1 VKIAVSA
8 HREVSFYWQDRTMSE
23 TFVGRTALVTGA
35 TSGIGRAFAEVL
47 AHRGMDLVISGRDL
61 ARLELVAQDLREE
74 AGANVEILVADLA
87 DRDQIDLV
95 AQRATGA
102 DIALVVNNAG
112 YGLASAFIGGTLT
125 EEQQLLDVLVTA
137 VMRISHAA
145 LPGLVE
151 RDFGGIINV
160 SSVAGWLSSG
170 TYSAAKSYVTTFS
183 ESLAMQLRDSGA
195 HVMALCPGFTRT
207 EFQQRAGMN
216 TDTIPELMW
225 LDAHDVVQVALTDF
239 AAAKPVSVPGVQYK
253 TLGLVAQ
260 YLPRP
265 LVRVLSTLERKYRD

>member
-1 VKIAVSA
+1 
-8 HREVSFYWQDRTMSE
+8 MGE

-35 TSGIGRAFAEVL
+35 TSGIGLAFAEVL

-61 ARLELVAQDLREE
+61 ARLELVAEDLREE
-74 AGANVEILVADLA
+74 AGANVEILVADLS
-87 DRDQIDLV
+87 DREQVDLV
-95 AQRATGA
+95 AQRASGA

-112 YGLASAFIGGTLT
+112 YGLAVPFVGGELA
-125 EEQQLLDVLVTA
+125 EEQALLDVLVTA

-160 SSVAGWLSSG
+160 SSIASWLSSG

-183 ESLAMQLRDSGA
+183 ESLAMQLRDSEA

-216 TDTIPELMW
+216 TETIPELMW
-225 LDAHDVVQVALTDF
+225 LDPHDVVRQALTDF
-239 AAAKPVSVPGVQYK
+239 ASAKPVSVPGVQYK
-253 TLGLVAQ
+253 ALGLAAQ

-265 LVRVLSTLERKYRD
+265 LVRVISTLERKYRG

>member
-1 VKIAVSA
+1 
-8 HREVSFYWQDRTMSE
+8 MSE

-61 ARLELVAQDLREE
+61 ARLEIVAQDLREE
-74 AGANVEILVADLA
+74 AGANVEILIADLS
-87 DRDQIDLV
+87 DRAQVDLV
-95 AQRATGA
+95 AQRAMGE
-102 DIALVVNNAG
+102 DIALVINNAG
-112 YGLASAFIGGTLT
+112 YGLAVPFVSGDVAQ
-125 EEQQLLDVLVTA
+125 EQALLDVLVTA

-151 RDFGGIINV
+151 RNFGGIINV

-216 TDTIPELMW
+216 TQTIPEIMW
-225 LDAHDVVQVALTDF
+225 LDPHDVVHEALSDF
-239 AAAKPVSVPGVQYK
+239 ASAKPVSVPGVQYK

>member
-1 VKIAVSA
+1 
-8 HREVSFYWQDRTMSE
+8 MSE

-47 AHRGMDLVISGRDL
+47 AHRGMDLGISGRDL
-61 ARLELVAQDLREE
+61 ARLEHVAQDLREE
-74 AGANVEILVADLA
+74 AGANVEILVADLS
-87 DRDQIDLV
+87 DRAQVDSV
-95 AQRATGA
+95 AQRASGA

-112 YGLASAFIGGTLT
+112 YGLAAPFVVGELAQ
-125 EEQQLLDVLVTA
+125 EQQLLDVLVTA

>member
-1 VKIAVSA
+1 
-8 HREVSFYWQDRTMSE
+8 MSK

-35 TSGIGRAFAEVL
+35 TSGIGLAFAEVL

-74 AGANVEILVADLA
+74 AGANVEILVADLSE
-87 DRDQIDLV
+87 RTQVDLV
-95 AQRATGA
+95 AQRATGE

-112 YGLASAFIGGTLT
+112 YGLAVPFVSGDVAQ
-125 EEQQLLDVLVTA
+125 EQALLDVLVTA

-183 ESLAMQLRDSGA
+183 ESLAMQLRESEA

-207 EFQQRAGMN
+207 EFQQRAGMD
-216 TDTIPELMW
+216 TETIPELMW
-225 LDAHDVVQVALTDF
+225 LDPHDVVHEALSDF
-239 AAAKPVSVPGVQYK
+239 ASAKPVSVPGVQYK

-265 LVRVLSTLERKYRD
+265 LVRVLSNLERKYRD

>member
-1 VKIAVSA
+1 
-8 HREVSFYWQDRTMSE
+8 MGE

-35 TSGIGRAFAEVL
+35 TSGIGLAFAEVL

-61 ARLELVAQDLREE
+61 ARLELVAEDLREE
-74 AGANVEILVADLA
+74 AGANVEILVADLS
-87 DRDQIDLV
+87 DRDQVDLV

-112 YGLASAFIGGTLT
+112 YGLAVPFVGGELA
-125 EEQQLLDVLVTA
+125 EEQALLDVLVTA

-183 ESLAMQLRDSGA
+183 ESLAMQLRDSEA

-216 TDTIPELMW
+216 TETIPELMW
-225 LDAHDVVQVALTDF
+225 LDPHDVVQQALSDF
-239 AAAKPVSVPGVQYK
+239 ASAKPVSVPGVHYK
-253 TLGLVAQ
+253 ALGLVAQ

-265 LVRVLSTLERKYRD
+265 LVRVISTLERKYRD

>member
-1 VKIAVSA
+1 
-8 HREVSFYWQDRTMSE
+8 MSK
-23 TFVGRTALVTGA
+23 TFVGQTALVTGA

-61 ARLELVAQDLREE
+61 ARLEIVAQDLREE
-74 AGANVEILVADLA
+74 AGANVEILVADLS
-87 DRDQIDLV
+87 DRGQVDLV

-112 YGLASAFIGGTLT
+112 YGLATPFIGGNLT
-125 EEQQLLDVLVTA
+125 EEQAMLDVLVTA

-170 TYSAAKSYVTTFS
+170 TYSAAKSYVTTLS
-183 ESLAMQLRDSGA
+183 ESLAMQLRESSV

-216 TDTIPELMW
+216 TDTIPDLMW
-225 LDAHDVVQVALTDF
+225 LDPHDVVREALTDF
-239 AAAKPVSVPGVQYK
+239 AAGKPVSVPGMQYK

-265 LVRVLSTLERKYRD
+265 IVRVISTLERKYRD

>member
-1 VKIAVSA
+1 
-8 HREVSFYWQDRTMSE
+8 MSE

-74 AGANVEILVADLA
+74 AGANVEILVADLS
-87 DRDQIDLV
+87 DRAQVDLV

-112 YGLASAFIGGTLT
+112 YGLASPFVGGDLAQ
-125 EEQQLLDVLVTA
+125 EQQLLDVLVTA

-145 LPGLVE
+145 LPGLIE

-239 AAAKPVSVPGVQYK
+239 AAVKPVSVPGMQYK

-265 LVRVLSTLERKYRD
+265 LVRVISTMERKYRD

>member
-1 VKIAVSA
+1 
-8 HREVSFYWQDRTMSE
+8 MSE

-61 ARLELVAQDLREE
+61 VRLELVAQDLREE
-74 AGANVEILVADLA
+74 AGANVEILVADLS
-87 DRDQIDLV
+87 DRDQVDLV
-95 AQRATGA
+95 AQRAAGG

-112 YGLASAFIGGTLT
+112 YGLATPFVGGDIAQ
-125 EEQQLLDVLVTA
+125 EQALLDVLVTA
-137 VMRISHAA
+137 VMRISHSA
-145 LPGLVE
+145 LPGLVA

-183 ESLAMQLRDSGA
+183 ESLAMQLRDSQA

-207 EFQQRAGMN
+207 EFQERAGMQ
-216 TDTIPELMW
+216 TQTIPDLMW
-225 LDAHDVVQVALTDF
+225 LDPHHVVQEALTDF

-265 LVRVLSTLERKYRD
+265 LVRALSTIERKYRD

>member
-1 VKIAVSA
+1 
-8 HREVSFYWQDRTMSE
+8 MSE

-74 AGANVEILVADLA
+74 AGANVEILVADLS
-87 DRDQIDLV
+87 DRAQVDLV

-102 DIALVVNNAG
+102 DISLVVNNAG
-112 YGLASAFIGGTLT
+112 YGLASPFVGGDLAQ
-125 EEQQLLDVLVTA
+125 EQQLLDVLVTA

-145 LPGLVE
+145 LPGLIE

-239 AAAKPVSVPGVQYK
+239 AAAKPVSVPGMQYK

-265 LVRVLSTLERKYRD
+265 LVRVISTMERKYHD

>member
-1 VKIAVSA
+1 MT
-8 HREVSFYWQDRTMSE
+8 Q
-23 TFVGRTALVTGA
+23 TFVGKTALVTGA

-47 AHRGMDLVISGRDL
+47 AHRGMDLVVSGRDSSRL
-61 ARLELVAQDLREE
+61 AQIAEDLHED
-74 AGANVEILVADLA
+74 AGSNVEILVADLS
-87 DRDQIDLV
+87 DRAQVDLV
-95 AQRATGA
+95 ANRAA
-102 DIALVVNNAG
+102 LEDIALVVNNAG
-112 YGLASAFIGGTLT
+112 YGLATPFVGGDLAS
-125 EEQQLLDVLVTA
+125 EQALLDVLVTA

-183 ESLAMQLRDSGA
+183 ESLAMQLRESNA

-216 TDTIPELMW
+216 TETIPEILW
-225 LDAHDVVQVALTDF
+225 LDPHEVVQEALLDF
-239 AAAKPVSVPGVQYK
+239 AAAKAVSVPSVQYK
-253 TLGLVAQ
+253 TLGIAAQ

-265 LVRVLSTLERKYRD
+265 LVRIFSTLERNYRNLPR

>member
-1 VKIAVSA
+1 
-8 HREVSFYWQDRTMSE
+8 MGE

-61 ARLELVAQDLREE
+61 ARLELVAEDLREE
-74 AGANVEILVADLA
+74 AGANVEILVADLS
-87 DRDQIDLV
+87 DRDQVDLV
-95 AQRATGA
+95 AKRATGA

-112 YGLASAFIGGTLT
+112 YGLAVPFVGGELAQ
-125 EEQQLLDVLVTA
+125 EQALLDVLVTA

-160 SSVAGWLSSG
+160 SSIASWLSSG

-183 ESLAMQLRDSGA
+183 ESLAMQLRRRRRITSRLKFIRNRTSSGD
-195 HVMALCPGFTRT
+195 LRQF
-207 EFQQRAGMN
+207 
-216 TDTIPELMW
+216 
-225 LDAHDVVQVALTDF
+225 
-239 AAAKPVSVPGVQYK
+239 SVEK
-253 TLGLVAQ
+253 A
-260 YLPRP
+260 
-265 LVRVLSTLERKYRD
+265 

>member
-1 VKIAVSA
+1 
-8 HREVSFYWQDRTMSE
+8 MSE

-47 AHRGMDLVISGRDL
+47 AHRGMDLVISGRDI
-61 ARLELVAQDLREE
+61 ARLEHVAQDLREE
-74 AGANVEILVADLA
+74 AGANVEILVADLS
-87 DRDQIDLV
+87 DRAQVDSV
-95 AQRATGA
+95 AQRASGA

-112 YGLASAFIGGTLT
+112 YGLAAPFVGGELAQ
-125 EEQQLLDVLVTA
+125 EQQLLDVLVTA

>member
-1 VKIAVSA
+1 
-8 HREVSFYWQDRTMSE
+8 MSK
-23 TFVGRTALVTGA
+23 TFVGQTALVTGA

-61 ARLELVAQDLREE
+61 ARLEIVAQDLREE
-74 AGANVEILVADLA
+74 AGANVEILVADLS
-87 DRDQIDLV
+87 DRGQVDLV

-112 YGLASAFIGGTLT
+112 YGLATPFIGGNLT
-125 EEQQLLDVLVTA
+125 EEQAMLDVLVTA

-170 TYSAAKSYVTTFS
+170 TYSAAKSYVTTLS
-183 ESLAMQLRDSGA
+183 ESLAMQLRESSV

-216 TDTIPELMW
+216 TDTIPDLMW
-225 LDAHDVVQVALTDF
+225 LDPHDVVREALTDF
-239 AAAKPVSVPGVQYK
+239 AAGKPVSVPGVQYK

-265 LVRVLSTLERKYRD
+265 IVRVLSTLERRYRD